1 MLNAGL
7 ICLWLA
13 NLVLLAVEVDGLY
26 IEPFDIQTTELHLA
40 GPSEASGKPLRIV
53 HLTDLHI
60 ERITRR
66 ELDLIERVKA
76 LQPDLILLTGDYANV
91 DYLDDART
99 LRDTR
104 WVLAQLS
111 APYGVYA
118 VIGSVD
124 GPHVMEKVFTGLP
137 ITVLED
143 QVHRLQIGGQEID
156 LVGVSNFGPTRDGQ
170 ILSAL
175 MEQVP
180 RPAYSI
186 LLYHTPDLIEV
197 ADRLQID
204 LYLAGHTHG
213 GQVRLPVWGA
223 IITMSAFGKQ
233 YESGLYRL
241 NSTTLYVSR
250 GIGLEGLS
258 MPRARFLCPPELVV
272 IDLGSAGLPVTG
284 NFSLDWLTLTVSL
297 FNTILLLWL
306 GLTVL
311 LNAERRPWGI
321 WMAGGGLLTG
331 AAFFMIHTVILG
343 LGFEHFGWTVN
354 FWWRLGWIPVILA
367 PFAWYLV
374 MLWYTGY
381 WEGRENPIYRRHR
394 FWLGLLLADQP
405 GDDGDVHLRQP
416 AAVDH
421 PDDPPGPERPTGDL
435 WRAGAAFPIPS
446 VHIGVHRAVVRC
458 AAATRVRPCA

>member
-1 MLNAGL
+1 MSLWQLHNLLPKGAPGVSQPLWPGRLAVVFLFLGVVYAGL
-7 ICLWLA
+7 VWLRANQSQPDRYRRAALAALALACFGLVDWALLAALPRLDLSFGPLTFPLIAITGVRLAVFTILALPLILWSSSSRTGCKQPEVTRKLLNLGLVCLWLA
-13 NLVLLAVEVDGLY
+13 NLALLAVEVDGLY
-26 IEPFDIQTTELHLA
+26 IEPFDIHTTELRLA
-40 GPSEASGKPLRIV
+40 GPTKASGEPLRIV

-104 WVLAQLS
+104 SVLAQLS

-143 QVHRLQIGGQEID
+143 QVHPLQIGGQEID
-156 LVGVSNFGPTRDGQ
+156 LIGVSNFGPTRDGQ

-180 RPAYSI
+180 QQAYSI

-213 GQVRLPVWGA
+213 GQVRLPLWGA

-241 NSTTLYVSR
+241 NPTTLYVSR

-258 MPRARFLCPPELVV
+258 LPRARFLCPPELVV
-272 IDLGSAGLPVTG
+272 IDLGSEA
-284 NFSLDWLTLTVSL
+284 S
-297 FNTILLLWL
+297 
-306 GLTVL
+306 
-311 LNAERRPWGI
+311 R
-321 WMAGGGLLTG
+321 
-331 AAFFMIHTVILG
+331 
-343 LGFEHFGWTVN
+343 
-354 FWWRLGWIPVILA
+354 
-367 PFAWYLV
+367 
-374 MLWYTGY
+374 
-381 WEGRENPIYRRHR
+381 
-394 FWLGLLLADQP
+394 
-405 GDDGDVHLRQP
+405 
-416 AAVDH
+416 
-421 PDDPPGPERPTGDL
+421 
-435 WRAGAAFPIPS
+435 
-446 VHIGVHRAVVRC
+446 
-458 AAATRVRPCA
+458 